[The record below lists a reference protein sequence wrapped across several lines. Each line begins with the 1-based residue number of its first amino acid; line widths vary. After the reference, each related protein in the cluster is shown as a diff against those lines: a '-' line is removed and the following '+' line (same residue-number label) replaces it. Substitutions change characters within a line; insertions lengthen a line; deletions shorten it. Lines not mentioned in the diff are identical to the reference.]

1 MKKQDFLNLVLMIIF
16 GIFGGLIALYFFFIN
31 NFFTSPTVINQQQEK
46 IYIEENTALI
56 NSIKETKKALFVVK
70 QGTLSFNG
78 LILTSDGLAVTLS
91 SNLNKNPITC
101 SVNEEDVS
109 CQILKR
115 DLNQNL
121 ALIKIEKDKLS
132 TLGFYDLDIEMGK
145 RIYVLSEDSVNEGII
160 KSIVDSIKT
169 NIRETQPISGSP
181 VLSLDNKII
190 GLAEIDK
197 NGFISIVP
205 VSIIRSF
212 VGL

>member
-1 MKKQDFLNLVLMIIF
+1 MKKQDFLNLILMIVL
-16 GIFGGLIALYFFFIN
+16 GVFGGLLALYFSFNN
-31 NFFTSPTVINQQQEK
+31 NFFVSPTIINQQQDK
-46 IYIEENTALI
+46 IYIEENTALVD
-56 NSIKETKKALFVVK
+56 SIKETKKAVFAVK
-70 QGTLSFNG
+70 QGSLSFYG

-101 SVNEEDVS
+101 NINGEDVS

-115 DLNQNL
+115 NLNENL

-132 TLGFYDLDIEMGK
+132 TLGFYNLDIEMGK
-145 RIYVLSEDSVNEGII
+145 RIYVLSINSVNEGII
-160 KSIVDSIKT
+160 KSVEDSVKT

-197 NGFISIVP
+197 NGFISVIP
-205 VSIIRSF
+205 VSIIREF

>member
-1 MKKQDFLNLVLMIIF
+1 MKKQDFLNLILMIIL
-16 GIFGGLIALYFFFIN
+16 GIFGGLLALYFFFIN
-31 NFFTSPTVINQQQEK
+31 NFFASPTIINQQQEK

-56 NSIKETKKALFVVK
+56 NSIKETKKAVFTIK
-70 QGTLSFNG
+70 QGTLSFYG
-78 LILTSDGLAVTLS
+78 LILTADGLAVTLS

-101 SVNEEDVS
+101 NINGENAS

-115 DLNQNL
+115 DLVQNL

-132 TLGFYDLDIEMGK
+132 TLGFYDLDLEMGK
-145 RIYVLSEDSVNEGII
+145 RVYVLSIDSVNEGIV
-160 KSIVDSIKT
+160 KSVEGNT

-197 NGFISIVP
+197 NGFISIIP

>member
-1 MKKQDFLNLVLMIIF
+1 MKKQDFLNLILMIVL
-16 GIFGGLIALYFFFIN
+16 GIFGGLLALYFSFNN
-31 NFFTSPTVINQQQEK
+31 NFFVSPTIINQQQDK
-46 IYIEENTALI
+46 IYIEENTALVD
-56 NSIKETKKALFVVK
+56 SIKETKKAVFAVK
-70 QGTLSFNG
+70 QGSLSFYG

-91 SNLNKNPITC
+91 SNLNKNPISC
-101 SVNEEDVS
+101 MINEEDVS

-115 DLNQNL
+115 DLNENL

-132 TLGFYDLDIEMGK
+132 TLGFYNLDIEMGK
-145 RIYVLSEDSVNEGII
+145 RIYVLSVNSVNEGII
-160 KSIVDSIKT
+160 KSVEDSVKT

-197 NGFISIVP
+197 NGFISVIP
-205 VSIIRSF
+205 VSIIREF